1 MYRNNPLRHLLGQNT
16 TCVELRFEILSTYM
30 YSSNQFLSIL
40 IFLDNHIYLCLHT
53 LSITDEEEQRE
64 YESFKRFIKLQKDRQ
79 QQKYEASQ
87 GITEATQGDK
97 T

>member
-1 MYRNNPLRHLLGQNT
+1 
-16 TCVELRFEILSTYM
+16 M

-40 IFLDNHIYLCLHT
+40 IYSWTIIYLGLHT